1 MNAAGAIPRSTR
13 PLQRFLPALL
23 WLAALVAVALLLPA
37 LESLFRVI
45 EPERRVVIYPR
56 DSFPGLLWNHIL
68 IVGIAAVMAIVLGV
82 GAAIV
87 VTRHWGREFM
97 PLVSQ
102 LASIG
107 QTFPPVA
114 VLALA
119 VPALGYG
126 AEAVVVALLLYG
138 LLPIVRNT
146 LAGLQ
151 GVDRGVLESA
161 RGMGMSPLQTL
172 LQVELPIAAPVILAG
187 IRTSV
192 TINIATA
199 AIGSTIGANTLG
211 DPIISG
217 IVNSNNAFILQ
228 GAILIGLLAVTVD
241 SALSRLLPQRT
252 QR

>member
-1 MNAAGAIPRSTR
+1 MAAFWRLAP
-13 PLQRFLPALL
+13 PVMWLALL
-23 WLAALVAVALLLPA
+23 ILAALYLPR
-37 LESLFRVI
+37 LEGLFQWL
-45 EPERRVVIYPR
+45 EPDRQTVIYPR
-56 DSFPGLLWNHIL
+56 QSFLVLLLQH
-68 IVGIAAVMAIVLGV
+68 AAIVAVSAVLAITIGV
-82 GAAIV
+82 GAAIG
-87 VTRHWGREFM
+87 VTRRAGAEFL

-119 VPALGYG
+119 VPAFGYG
-126 AEAVVVALLLYG
+126 AEAVVVALVLYG

-151 GVDRGVLESA
+151 AVDRGVLESA
-161 RGMGMSPLQTL
+161 RGIGLSPLQTL
-172 LQVELPIAAPVILAG
+172 WQVELPIAAPAIMGG

-211 DPIISG
+211 NPIISG
-217 IVNSNNAFILQ
+217 IVNSNMAFTLQ
-228 GAILIGLLAVTVD
+228 GAVLIGLMAVTVD
-241 SALSRLLPQRT
+241 SAFSRIA
-252 QR
+252 

>member
-1 MNAAGAIPRSTR
+1 MIRLTPPLAWLTLLLAAAWLMPALKPVFEAVAPDRST
-13 PLQRFLPALL
+13 
-23 WLAALVAVALLLPA
+23 
-37 LESLFRVI
+37 
-45 EPERRVVIYPR
+45 VIYPR
-56 DSFPGLLWNHIL
+56 DTFLSLLGEHVA
-68 IVGIAAVMAIVLGV
+68 IVAVAAVMAIVIGV
-82 GAAIV
+82 GSAV
-87 VTRHWGREFM
+87 LVTRRSGEEFL

-114 VLALA
+114 VLALS

-126 AEAVVVALLLYG
+126 AEAVVVALVLYG

-151 GVDRGVLESA
+151 SVDRGVIESA
-161 RGMGMSPLQTL
+161 RGIGLSPRQVLF
-172 LQVELPIAAPVILAG
+172 QVELPIAAPAIMGG

-217 IVNSNNAFILQ
+217 IVNNNIAFTLQ
-228 GAILIGLLAVTVD
+228 GAVLIGLLAVTVD
-241 SALSRLLPQRT
+241 SAFSRIA
-252 QR
+252 

>member
-1 MNAAGAIPRSTR
+1 MAAFWRLAP
-13 PLQRFLPALL
+13 PVMWLALL
-23 WLAALVAVALLLPA
+23 ILAALYLPR
-37 LESLFRVI
+37 LEGLFQWL
-45 EPERRVVIYPR
+45 EPDRQTVIYPR
-56 DSFPGLLWNHIL
+56 QSFPALLLQH
-68 IVGIAAVMAIVLGV
+68 AAIVAVSAVLAITIGV
-82 GAAIV
+82 GAAIG
-87 VTRHWGREFM
+87 VTRRAGEEFL

-126 AEAVVVALLLYG
+126 AEAVVVALVLYG

-151 GVDRGVLESA
+151 AVDRGVLESA
-161 RGMGMSPLQTL
+161 RGIGLSPLQTL
-172 LQVELPIAAPVILAG
+172 WQVELPIAAPAIMGG

-211 DPIISG
+211 NPIISG
-217 IVNSNNAFILQ
+217 IVNNNMAFTLQ
-228 GAILIGLLAVTVD
+228 GAILIGLMAVTVD
-241 SALSRLLPQRT
+241 SAFSRVA
-252 QR
+252 

>member
-1 MNAAGAIPRSTR
+1 MR
-13 PLQRFLPALL
+13 RFLPPLVWLTLLLSAAWLMPILQPVFRALTPDRSTVIYQRDTFFSL
-23 WLAALVAVALLLPA
+23 LSEHVAIVTVSAVA
-37 LESLFRVI
+37 
-45 EPERRVVIYPR
+45 
-56 DSFPGLLWNHIL
+56 
-68 IVGIAAVMAIVLGV
+68 AIIIGV
-82 GAAIV
+82 GSAIL
-87 VTRHWGREFM
+87 VTRRSGEEFL

-114 VLALA
+114 VLALS

-126 AEAVVVALLLYG
+126 AEAVVVALVLYG

-151 GVDRGVLESA
+151 SVDRGVKESA
-161 RGMGMSPLQTL
+161 RGIGLSPWQVLF
-172 LQVELPIAAPVILAG
+172 QVELPIAAPAILGG

-217 IVNSNNAFILQ
+217 IVNNNIAFTVQ
-228 GAILIGLLAVTVD
+228 GAVLIGLLAVTVD
-241 SALSRLLPQRT
+241 SAFSRLKYR
-252 QR
+252 RRVR

>member
-1 MNAAGAIPRSTR
+1 MMRFVPPLAWLTLLLSAAWLMPALKPVFRALAPDRST
-13 PLQRFLPALL
+13 
-23 WLAALVAVALLLPA
+23 
-37 LESLFRVI
+37 
-45 EPERRVVIYPR
+45 VIYPR
-56 DSFPGLLWNHIL
+56 DTFLSLLGEHVV
-68 IVGIAAVMAIVLGV
+68 IVMVAAV
-82 GAAIV
+82 AAIV
-87 VTRHWGREFM
+87 IGVGSAILVTRRSGEEFL

-114 VLALA
+114 VLALS

-126 AEAVVVALLLYG
+126 AEAVVVALVLYG

-151 GVDRGVLESA
+151 AVDRGVIESA
-161 RGMGMSPLQTL
+161 RGIGLSPRQVL
-172 LQVELPIAAPVILAG
+172 LQVELPIAAPAILGG

-217 IVNSNNAFILQ
+217 IVNNNMAFTLQ
-228 GAILIGLLAVTVD
+228 GAVLIGLLAVTVD
-241 SALSRLLPQRT
+241 SAFSRIR
-252 QR
+252 

>member
-1 MNAAGAIPRSTR
+1 MRGLRRYAPPLIWLLVLVLTAVYLSRLEPLFAWLEPDRQTVVYPRQS
-13 PLQRFLPALL
+13 F
-23 WLAALVAVALLLPA
+23 VALLLQHA
-37 LESLFRVI
+37 
-45 EPERRVVIYPR
+45 
-56 DSFPGLLWNHIL
+56 
-68 IVGIAAVMAIVLGV
+68 AIVAVAAALAIALGV
-82 GAAIV
+82 GAAIG
-87 VTRHWGREFM
+87 VTRRAGEEFL

-114 VLALA
+114 VLALS

-126 AEAVVVALLLYG
+126 AEAVVVALVLYG

-151 GVDRGVLESA
+151 AVDRGVLESA
-161 RGMGMSPLQTL
+161 RGIGLSPWQTL
-172 LQVELPIAAPVILAG
+172 LWVELPIAAPAIMGG

-211 DPIISG
+211 NPIISG
-217 IVNSNNAFILQ
+217 IVNGNMAFTLQ
-228 GAILIGLLAVTVD
+228 GAVLIGLMAVTVD
-241 SALSRLLPQRT
+241 SAFSRIA
-252 QR
+252 

>member
-1 MNAAGAIPRSTR
+1 MKRVAP
-13 PLQRFLPALL
+13 PLVWLVLL
-23 WLAALVAVALLLPA
+23 LAAAWLMPVLEPLFGALAPD
-37 LESLFRVI
+37 RGT
-45 EPERRVVIYPR
+45 VIYPR
-56 DSFPGLLWNHIL
+56 ASFLSLLGEH
-68 IVGIAAVMAIVLGV
+68 MAIVGVAATMAIVIGV

-87 VTRHWGREFM
+87 VTRPAGAEFL

-114 VLALA
+114 VLALS

-126 AEAVVVALLLYG
+126 PKAVVVALVLYG

-146 LAGLQ
+146 LAGLKA
-151 GVDRGVLESA
+151 VDRGVIESA
-161 RGMGMSPLQTL
+161 RGIGLSPGQVLW
-172 LQVELPIAAPVILAG
+172 QVELPIAAPAILGG

-217 IVNSNNAFILQ
+217 IVNNNIAFTLQ
-228 GAILIGLLAVTVD
+228 GAVLIGLLAVTVD
-241 SALSRLLPQRT
+241 SAFSRFG
-252 QR
+252 

>member
-1 MNAAGAIPRSTR
+1 MAAMTSDLGATAWMR
-13 PLQRFLPALL
+13 RFLPTLG
-23 WLAALVAVALLLPA
+23 WLAGLLGVSLAMPA
-37 LESLFRVI
+37 FEPFFRWI
-45 EPERRVVIYPR
+45 EPDRSTVIYPR
-56 DSFPGLLWNHIL
+56 DTFITLLGQHVA
-68 IVGIAAVMAIVLGV
+68 IVAMASALAIMIGVSAAVLVPRRS
-82 GAAIV
+82 GA
-87 VTRHWGREFM
+87 EFL

-114 VLALA
+114 VLALS

-126 AEAVVVALLLYG
+126 AEAVVVALVLYG

-151 GVDRGVLESA
+151 AVDRGVIESA
-161 RGMGMSPLQTL
+161 RGIGLRPSQVL
-172 LQVELPIAAPVILAG
+172 LQVEMPIAAPAILGG

-192 TINIATA
+192 TIGIATA

-217 IVNSNNAFILQ
+217 IVNNNMAFTFQ
-228 GAILIGLLAVTVD
+228 GAVLIGLLAVTVD
-241 SALSRLLPQRT
+241 SAFSRIR
-252 QR
+252 

>member
-1 MNAAGAIPRSTR
+1 MAAFWRLAP
-13 PLQRFLPALL
+13 PVMWLALL
-23 WLAALVAVALLLPA
+23 ILAALYLPR
-37 LESLFRVI
+37 LEGLFQWL
-45 EPERRVVIYPR
+45 EPDRQTVIYPR
-56 DSFPGLLWNHIL
+56 QSFPVLLLQH
-68 IVGIAAVMAIVLGV
+68 AAIVAVSAVLAITIGV
-82 GAAIV
+82 GAAIG
-87 VTRHWGREFM
+87 VTRRAGEEFL

-126 AEAVVVALLLYG
+126 AEAVVVALVLYG

-151 GVDRGVLESA
+151 AVDRGVLESA
-161 RGMGMSPLQTL
+161 RGIGLSPLQTL
-172 LQVELPIAAPVILAG
+172 WQVELPIAAPAIMGG

-211 DPIISG
+211 NPIISG
-217 IVNSNNAFILQ
+217 IVNNNMAFTLQ
-228 GAILIGLLAVTVD
+228 GAILIGLMAVTVD
-241 SALSRLLPQRT
+241 SAFSRVA
-252 QR
+252 

>member
-1 MNAAGAIPRSTR
+1 MAAFWRLAP
-13 PLQRFLPALL
+13 PVMWLALL
-23 WLAALVAVALLLPA
+23 ILAALYLPR
-37 LESLFRVI
+37 LEGLFQWL
-45 EPERRVVIYPR
+45 EPDRQTVIYPR
-56 DSFPGLLWNHIL
+56 QSFPVLLLQH
-68 IVGIAAVMAIVLGV
+68 AAIVAVSAVLAITIGV
-82 GAAIV
+82 GAAIG
-87 VTRHWGREFM
+87 VTRRAGEEFL

-119 VPALGYG
+119 VPAFGYG
-126 AEAVVVALLLYG
+126 AEAVVVALVLYG

-151 GVDRGVLESA
+151 AVDRGVLESA
-161 RGMGMSPLQTL
+161 RGIGLSPLQTL
-172 LQVELPIAAPVILAG
+172 WQVELPIAAPAIMGG

-211 DPIISG
+211 NPIISG
-217 IVNSNNAFILQ
+217 IVNSNMAFTLQ
-228 GAILIGLLAVTVD
+228 GAVLIGLMAVTVD
-241 SALSRLLPQRT
+241 SAFSRIA
-252 QR
+252 

>member
-1 MNAAGAIPRSTR
+1 MSRLAR
-13 PLQRFLPALL
+13 PLA
-23 WLAALVAVALLLPA
+23 WLTLLLSAAWLMPA
-37 LESLFRVI
+37 LEPVFRAVA
-45 EPERRVVIYPR
+45 RDRSTLVYPR
-56 DSFPGLLWNHIL
+56 DTFLSLLGEHVA
-68 IVGIAAVMAIVLGV
+68 IVTVAAV
-82 GAAIV
+82 AAIV
-87 VTRHWGREFM
+87 IGVGSAILVTRRSGEEFL

-126 AEAVVVALLLYG
+126 AEAVVVALVLYG

-151 GVDRGVLESA
+151 SVDRGVIESA
-161 RGMGMSPLQTL
+161 RGIGLSPRQVL
-172 LQVELPIAAPVILAG
+172 LQVELPIAGPAILGG

-217 IVNSNNAFILQ
+217 IVNNNIAFTLQ
-228 GAILIGLLAVTVD
+228 GAVLIGLLAVTVD
-241 SALSRLLPQRT
+241 SAFSRITPGQ
-252 QR
+252 

>member
-1 MNAAGAIPRSTR
+1 MRGLRRYAPPLIWLLVLVLTAVYLSRLEPLFAWLEPDRQTVVYPRQS
-13 PLQRFLPALL
+13 F
-23 WLAALVAVALLLPA
+23 VALLLQHA
-37 LESLFRVI
+37 
-45 EPERRVVIYPR
+45 
-56 DSFPGLLWNHIL
+56 
-68 IVGIAAVMAIVLGV
+68 AIVAAAAALAIALGV
-82 GAAIV
+82 GAAIG
-87 VTRHWGREFM
+87 VTRRAGEEFL

-114 VLALA
+114 VLALS

-126 AEAVVVALLLYG
+126 AEAVVVALVLYG

-151 GVDRGVLESA
+151 AVDRGVLESA
-161 RGMGMSPLQTL
+161 RGIGLSPWQTL
-172 LQVELPIAAPVILAG
+172 LWVELPIAAPAIMGG

-211 DPIISG
+211 NPIISG
-217 IVNSNNAFILQ
+217 IVNGNMAFTLQ
-228 GAILIGLLAVTVD
+228 GAVLIGLMAVTVD
-241 SALSRLLPQRT
+241 SAFSRIA
-252 QR
+252 

>member
-1 MNAAGAIPRSTR
+1 MRIAIRY
-13 PLQRFLPALL
+13 LPPFV
-23 WLAALVAVALLLPA
+23 WLGLLLLMAVYLPL
-37 LESLFRVI
+37 LEPLFEWL
-45 EPERRVVIYPR
+45 EPDRNTVIYPR
-56 DSFPGLLWNHIL
+56 QSFLSLLLQHAA
-68 IVGIAAVMAIVLGV
+68 IVAVAAALAIVLGV
-82 GAAIV
+82 GAAIG
-87 VTRHWGREFM
+87 VTRRAGEEFL

-114 VLALA
+114 VLALS

-126 AEAVVVALLLYG
+126 AEAVVVALVLYG

-151 GVDRGVLESA
+151 AVDREVLESA
-161 RGMGMSPLQTL
+161 RGIGMGPLQTL
-172 LQVELPIAAPVILAG
+172 LQVELPIAGPAIMGG

-211 DPIISG
+211 NPIISG
-217 IVNSNNAFILQ
+217 IVNGNMAFTLQ
-228 GAILIGLLAVTVD
+228 GAVLIGLMAVTVD
-241 SALSRLLPQRT
+241 SAFSRVA
-252 QR
+252 

>member
-1 MNAAGAIPRSTR
+1 MR
-13 PLQRFLPALL
+13 RFLPPLV
-23 WLAALVAVALLLPA
+23 WLTLLLSAAWLMPLLQPVFRA
-37 LESLFRVI
+37 LTPDRST
-45 EPERRVVIYPR
+45 VIYQR
-56 DSFPGLLWNHIL
+56 DTFFSLLSEH
-68 IVGIAAVMAIVLGV
+68 VAIVTV
-82 GAAIV
+82 SAVAAIV
-87 VTRHWGREFM
+87 IGVGSAILVTRRSGEEFL

-114 VLALA
+114 VLALS

-126 AEAVVVALLLYG
+126 AKAVVVALVLYG

-151 GVDRGVLESA
+151 SVDRGVKESA
-161 RGMGMSPLQTL
+161 RGIGLSPWQVLF
-172 LQVELPIAAPVILAG
+172 QVELPIAAPAILGG

-217 IVNSNNAFILQ
+217 IVNNNIAFTVQ
-228 GAILIGLLAVTVD
+228 GAVLIGLLAVTVD
-241 SALSRLLPQRT
+241 SAFSRLK
-252 QR
+252 